1 MLQCGEQAYHIRIPF
16 TVTLRME
23 QRLRFVEN
31 RMLRRIFG
39 AEREEVNRDRRRLY
53 NEESYDL
60 YSWGILKIQNM

>member
-1 MLQCGEQAYHIRIPF
+1 
-16 TVTLRME
+16 ME

-60 YSWGILKIQNM
+60 YSCGILKIQNT

>member
-1 MLQCGEQAYHIRIPF
+1 
-16 TVTLRME
+16 ME

-53 NEESYDL
+53 NVESYDL
-60 YSWGILKIQNM
+60 YSWGILNIQNT

>member
-1 MLQCGEQAYHIRIPF
+1 MLQCGEQDYHIRIPF
-16 TVTLRME
+16 TVTLRMG

-31 RMLRRIFG
+31 RTLRRIFG